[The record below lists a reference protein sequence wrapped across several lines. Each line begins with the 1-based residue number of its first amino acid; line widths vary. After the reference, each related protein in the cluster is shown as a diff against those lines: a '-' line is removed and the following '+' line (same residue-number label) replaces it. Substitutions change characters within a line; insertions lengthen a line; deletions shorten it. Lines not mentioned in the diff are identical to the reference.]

1 MKLLEKIKNS
11 KSNKKKTRFILS
23 LIGSILYYTIHIIFI
38 GIGNFSVYI
47 TSYFHHNNISIDM
60 QYSNLIMPIIM
71 LCNSL
76 STPLSGYFVNKLGI
90 HLTLILSF
98 VLVELDVFLFI
109 NQMNKFLSIFLIA
122 LIGINSGLGSPIPL
136 INLVFYYPQKKGTIG
151 ASIGAL
157 LMIIGI
163 VTNVIGEKVINP
175 EKYILEKGEIF
186 YPLIISKNYLKYF
199 KYALIINPFLFVLSL
214 LLIKKYDHELDQEL
228 LKENENTNNEIE
240 VTKNT
245 NIKIKKNKNYLKNI
259 KSALLNI
266 RIWRLISITCLSSF
280 VSFFSKNTFRVY
292 GALCSFNGTVMQY
305 NQLIIGFSHIMAS
318 PIWGYIVDNY
328 KYKTLMKILC
338 SCFILEAL
346 LFSIFIKNNII
357 YILCIIFGSLLDSGQ
372 INVSKTNLIN
382 VYGLEYILEISGIF
396 GIFIKFF
403 DNLNSLISFIIS
415 KYYHTGEE
423 LQFAYR
429 FVYISGIV
437 ISILGFYLTCYEKED
452 KYIYPYPIKED
463 EDLNI
468 INKDFI
474 EMKRRESKKNLKE
487 FELELESN
495 SSDITVDSA

>member
-1 MKLLEKIKNS
+1 
-11 KSNKKKTRFILS
+11 
-23 LIGSILYYTIHIIFI
+23 
-38 GIGNFSVYI
+38 
-47 TSYFHHNNISIDM
+47 
-60 QYSNLIMPIIM
+60 
-71 LCNSL
+71 
-76 STPLSGYFVNKLGI
+76 
-90 HLTLILSF
+90 
-98 VLVELDVFLFI
+98 
-109 NQMNKFLSIFLIA
+109 
-122 LIGINSGLGSPIPL
+122 
-136 INLVFYYPQKKGTIG
+136 
-151 ASIGAL
+151 
-157 LMIIGI
+157 
-163 VTNVIGEKVINP
+163 
-175 EKYILEKGEIF
+175 
-186 YPLIISKNYLKYF
+186 
-199 KYALIINPFLFVLSL
+199 
-214 LLIKKYDHELDQEL
+214 
-228 LKENENTNNEIE
+228 
-240 VTKNT
+240 
-245 NIKIKKNKNYLKNI
+245 
-259 KSALLNI
+259 
-266 RIWRLISITCLSSF
+266 
-280 VSFFSKNTFRVY
+280 
-292 GALCSFNGTVMQY
+292 
-305 NQLIIGFSHIMAS
+305 
-318 PIWGYIVDNY
+318 
-328 KYKTLMKILC
+328 MKILC

-372 INVSKTNLIN
+372 INLSKANLIN

-463 EDLNI
+463 ENLNI